1 MFFESVAF
9 AMGPAP
15 QGGTGSATEM
25 LVQFVPLILM
35 VAVFWFLLI
44 RPQKKRQQEHK
55 NMLANLRRGD
65 RVVTSGG
72 LIGRIIDV
80 DGDIFTIDLGKT
92 EVQIGRGFISGLF
105 DARVQQAVREQKKGK
120 GDKGD
125 KSDRGDREDRSQKA
139 DRADSA
145 ETRAAA
151 RDEADDASAGS
162 AGKED
167 K

>member
-15 QGGTGSATEM
+15 QGGTGSPTEM
-25 LVQFVPLILM
+25 FVQFVPLILM

-55 NMLANLRRGD
+55 NMLSSLRRGD

-80 DGDIFTIDLGKT
+80 DGDILTIDLGKT
-92 EVQIGRGFISGLF
+92 EVQIGRGFVTGLF
-105 DARVQQAVREQKKGK
+105 DAKVQQAVREQKKGK
-120 GDKGD
+120 NDKNERND
-125 KSDRGDREDRSQKA
+125 RNVKDETKSDLK
-139 DRADSA
+139 
-145 ETRAAA
+145 
-151 RDEADDASAGS
+151 DEAEPVSDETTDASREN
-162 AGKED
+162 K
-167 K
+167 